1 MILIL
6 LDIKIEKQSET
17 TITEAQ
23 LKPENIGSSASHTTD
38 DLTTK
43 MNEILKFNVE
53 QGMFKYSHY

>member
-1 MILIL
+1 VILIL

-23 LKPENIGSSASHTTD
+23 LTTD